1 VTASLTHVR
10 HRLGLLAGT
19 AAGLLAAVPAQAQEV
34 PLPDLPP
41 LQQTVYVPDARGKG
55 DVDMDVRTRHRPE
68 FDATGFPL
76 GIWRFFPSV
85 AADIGYESN
94 PFGDARNPDSAAFAA
109 LRPAMALNATPSW
122 GQLAFGASGRFVR
135 FLNQAQA
142 NENSYT
148 VNGYGRYDLTGDTHL
163 EAGANFGQRIE
174 RRDSSGFPDGRV
186 QPVRYIQSQVFA
198 RATHQS
204 GDLRIMGAVDY
215 TGFNFRDTKA
225 LTSTGAV
232 AGIIDQDLRDQ
243 HILRGTLRGDF
254 SVTPDMAVFVQGIAQ
269 SVDYRVANIAPGVP
283 NLGGKAY
290 TALAGVSFAGNRL
303 LRGSIGVGYVWRQF
317 GRGGGADTNGLAV
330 KADVAF
336 FATPLLTVSAKASRS
351 VEEAVLRDTSGY
363 ISTAFSIGAD
373 YEVKRWL
380 IVRAGA
386 GYRYDNFRT
395 NPRNDK
401 VFDANVGATY
411 NVDRHIAFEGRATFV
426 SRKVDNDPFAASYD
440 DASVSLGVR
449 YSF

>member
-1 VTASLTHVR
+1 MTTTSTHVR
-10 HRLGLLAGT
+10 PLLGLLAGA
-19 AAGLLAAVPAQAQEV
+19 AAGLLAALPAQAQEV

-55 DVDMDVRTRHRPE
+55 DVDMDVRTRRRPE
-68 FDATGFPL
+68 FDAIGFPL
-76 GIWRFFPSV
+76 GIWRLRPSV

-94 PFGDARNPDSAAFAA
+94 PFGDARNPDSAVFAA
-109 LRPAMALNATPSW
+109 LRPAIGLDAAPSW

-142 NENSYT
+142 NEDSYT
-148 VNGYGRYDLTGDTHL
+148 VNAYGRYDPTGDSHI
-163 EAGANFGQRIE
+163 EGGANFGQRIE

-186 QPVRYIQSQVFA
+186 QPVRYIQTQVFA

-215 TGFNFRDTKA
+215 TRFNFRDTKA
-225 LTSTGAV
+225 LTSSGAV
-232 AGIIDQDLRDQ
+232 IGVIDQDLRDQ

-254 SVTPDMAVFVQGIAQ
+254 SITPDMAVFVQGIAQ

-317 GRGGGADTNGLAV
+317 GRGGGADTSGLAV
-330 KADVAF
+330 KADVAL
-336 FATPLLTVSAKASRS
+336 FATPLLTLSAKASRS

-363 ISTAFSIGAD
+363 VSTAFSIGAD

-380 IVRAGA
+380 VVRAGV

-401 VFDANVGATY
+401 VFDANIGATY
-411 NVDRHIAFEGRATFV
+411 NVDRHIAFEGRAAFV
-426 SRKVDNDPFAASYD
+426 SRTVDNDPFAASYE
-440 DASVSLGVR
+440 DATVSVGIR

>member
-1 VTASLTHVR
+1 MTISLISVR

-19 AAGLLAAVPAQAQEV
+19 VVGFVAVFPAQAQEV

-41 LQQTVYVPDARGKG
+41 LQQTVYLPDARGKG

-68 FDATGFPL
+68 FDAIGFPL
-76 GIWRFFPSV
+76 GIWRLYPSV

-94 PFGDARNPDSAAFAA
+94 PFGDARNSDSAAFAA
-109 LRPAMALNATPSW
+109 LRPAVGLDAAPSW

-142 NENSYT
+142 NEDSYT
-148 VNGYGRYDLTGDTHL
+148 VNAYGRYDLTGDTRI
-163 EAGANFGQRIE
+163 EGGANFGQRIE

-186 QPVRYIQSQVFA
+186 QPVRYIQTQVFA

-215 TGFNFRDTKA
+215 TRFNFRDTKA

-232 AGIIDQDLRDQ
+232 VGIIDQDLRDQ

-269 SVDYRVANIAPGVP
+269 SVDYRVATIAPGVP

-303 LRGSIGVGYVWRQF
+303 LRGSIGVGYIWRQF
-317 GRGGGADTNGLAV
+317 GRGGGTDANGLAV
-330 KADVAF
+330 KADVAL
-336 FATPLLTVSAKASRS
+336 FATPLLTLSAKASRS
-351 VEEAVLRDTSGY
+351 VEEAVLRDRSGY
-363 ISTAFSIGAD
+363 VSTAFSIGAD
-373 YEVKRWL
+373 YELKRWF

-401 VFDANVGATY
+401 VFDANVGAAY
-411 NVDRHIAFEGRATFV
+411 NVDRHVAFEGRAAFV
-426 SRKVDNDPFAASYD
+426 SRTVDNDPFAASYKD
-440 DASVSLGVR
+440 VTVSLGMR